1 MRSGKVGRRTGE
13 WAGQRSSGGGGSG
26 LATRGSEMEEI
37 WRVDGRGDG
46 EGAFQEGRR
55 LIVQAIMSM
64 QNKVSAAVP

>member
-1 MRSGKVGRRTGE
+1 
-13 WAGQRSSGGGGSG
+13 
-26 LATRGSEMEEI
+26 MEEI
-37 WRVDGRGDG
+37 WRVERRGDG

>member
-1 MRSGKVGRRTGE
+1 
-13 WAGQRSSGGGGSG
+13 
-26 LATRGSEMEEI
+26 MEEI